1 MVLKCLKLPKYSFK
15 SNFFFQYGGQSNTQ
29 NISEIQMAARVFW
42 TCLFLLKNY
51 YIYLQNVNNQQIIG
65 TPHARA
71 SAFAVYLSGT
81 TIWNLLASWGKA
93 SASVSSIIPR
103 NGVHGPL
110 GPFWYGSLSDI
121 IPLKPKFCSISPLKA
136 LLAYKI
142 QGHLLKAFLCQI
154 LSLRAKSVLIST
166 TVICC

>member
-1 MVLKCLKLPKYSFK
+1 
-15 SNFFFQYGGQSNTQ
+15 
-29 NISEIQMAARVFW
+29 MAARVFW
-42 TCLFLLKNY
+42 TFSVGKTILLPTCLFLLKNY

-93 SASVSSIIPR
+93 SASVSSIIPG

-121 IPLKPKFCSISPLKA
+121 IPPNQNFVPSAHSKPCWPIKSKGIFWKHSSVKFCPSGQSLYWYPPPWFAVNDHVTCTCSP
-136 LLAYKI
+136 
-142 QGHLLKAFLCQI
+142 AFHVVVFPF
-154 LSLRAKSVLIST
+154 KD
-166 TVICC
+166 

>member
-1 MVLKCLKLPKYSFK
+1 
-15 SNFFFQYGGQSNTQ
+15 
-29 NISEIQMAARVFW
+29 MAARVFW
-42 TCLFLLKNY
+42 TFSVGKTILLPTCLFLLKNY